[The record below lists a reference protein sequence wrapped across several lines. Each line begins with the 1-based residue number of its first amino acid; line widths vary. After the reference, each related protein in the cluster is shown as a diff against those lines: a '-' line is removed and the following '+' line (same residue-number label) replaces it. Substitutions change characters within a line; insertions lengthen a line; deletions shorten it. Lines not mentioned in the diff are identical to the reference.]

1 MHLFFLN
8 NRLKL
13 GETNHCHFFE
23 QMTIIQKQKKK
34 TKIVDIVFMENYL
47 EDYKLAKFRP
57 DGFRSCQLGVK
68 NVCLPVTLQNVCCKK
83 KEKYFLQH
91 LTTNRIIMPKCP
103 CWCLPERDH
112 YAIRTGVWQVI
123 CSRPNLKN
131 VPGID
136 CIFRL
141 DTNYNYQRLVT
152 WFKILIPHLQ
162 ILPLFQ
168 TLLI

>member
-13 GETNHCHFFE
+13 EETNHRHFFE

-34 TKIVDIVFMENYL
+34 TKIADIVFMENYL
-47 EDYKLAKFRP
+47 EDYKLAKFWP
-57 DGFRSCQLGVK
+57 NVFRSCRLEVK
-68 NVCLPVTLQNVCCKK
+68 NVCLPVTLQNVCYEK
-83 KEKYFLQH
+83 KEK
-91 LTTNRIIMPKCP
+91 
-103 CWCLPERDH
+103 CWCLPETQRDH
-112 YAIRTGVWQVI
+112 YAITTGIWQVI

-136 CIFRL
+136 FIFQS

-152 WFKILIPHLQ
+152 CDSKFSLHIHRFCPYFKHC
-162 ILPLFQ
+162 
-168 TLLI
+168 